1 MKLSKNLICLIGD
14 LHFGEKGNSSKFN
27 QQLLG
32 LLDFAVSES
41 KKRECKVCFQLG
53 DWHHDRHKLVVETIN
68 FSLQGAEKLAAGF
81 DEVYTIVSNHDT
93 YFRDRLDVNSMK
105 FLEPYMTVIDE
116 PTIIMDG
123 KVIAVPWIVS
133 GEMWDDVIKLSK
145 SSGIDY
151 MFAHLEL
158 NGFKVNDAYEME
170 HGYSHKE
177 LRHLKHVYT
186 GHYHSPQTKD
196 NVTFCG
202 TPIPITMNE
211 ANEAHGIYFLDLDT
225 GNIEFVEYHGVS
237 VISLKYTELE
247 SILDKLDPENTYIRV
262 EFPDDLEDET
272 IITDV
277 QNLLTE
283 LNLSEFKIQYTPS
296 VVKTILDGAETNV
309 ENVENID
316 AVVLQ
321 FLNESRK
328 IAGVDNRLLAE
339 IYNEAILRET
349 E

>member
-1 MKLSKNLICLIGD
+1 
-14 LHFGEKGNSSKFN
+14 
-27 QQLLG
+27 
-32 LLDFAVSES
+32 
-41 KKRECKVCFQLG
+41 
-53 DWHHDRHKLVVETIN
+53 
-68 FSLQGAEKLAAGF
+68 
-81 DEVYTIVSNHDT
+81 
-93 YFRDRLDVNSMK
+93 MK
-105 FLEPYMTVIDE
+105 FLEPYMTVIEE
-116 PTIIMDG
+116 PTVILDG
-123 KVIAVPWIVS
+123 KVLATPWIVS
-133 GEMWDDVIKLSK
+133 GEMWDDVIKQSK
-145 SSGIDY
+145 SSGVEY

-158 NGFKVNDAYEME
+158 NGFKVNDSYEME

-177 LRHLKHVYT
+177 LGHLKHVYT

-211 ANEAHGIYFLDLDT
+211 ANESHGIYFLDLET
-225 GNIEFVEYHGVS
+225 GNIEFVEYSGVS
-237 VISLKYTELE
+237 VLSVKYTELE
-247 SILDKLDPENTYIRV
+247 SVLEKIDPASTYIRV

-283 LNLSEFKIQYTPS
+283 LKISEFKIQYTPS
-296 VVKTILDGAETNV
+296 AIKTILDGVDTNV

-321 FLNESRK
+321 FLSESSK
-328 IAGVDNRLLAE
+328 IAGVDNELLSE
-339 IYNEAILRET
+339 IYNEAIMRET